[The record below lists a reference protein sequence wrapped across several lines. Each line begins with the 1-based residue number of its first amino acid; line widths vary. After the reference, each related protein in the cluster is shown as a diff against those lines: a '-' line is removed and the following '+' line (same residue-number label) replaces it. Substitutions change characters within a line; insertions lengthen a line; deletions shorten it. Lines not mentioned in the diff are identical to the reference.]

1 MSFKKNFFFSI
12 ITITKNNSKGL
23 EKTLKSLLKQNFK
36 NFELIIIDGK
46 STDRT
51 SEIVKKYKRNIK
63 IYISEKDTGIYNA
76 MNKGIK
82 LAKGKIIGILNSG
95 DEYYPNALK
104 TIYLYQKKFKKV
116 DLFFG
121 SVKKSRV
128 MSGFHPSLIKWKFNI
143 FPGHSSG
150 FFVRSWVHKKYG
162 LYNERFKFSSDHDF
176 IYRMIVNKKLRG
188 ISTKKNELVGK
199 FDSKGI
205 SGRLS
210 FYRTLKEEIIIRY
223 ENNQNVLFLLFLI
236 IIKIINKIKN
246 VIFPKFRINEK

>member
-1 MSFKKNFFFSI
+1 
-12 ITITKNNSKGL
+12 
-23 EKTLKSLLKQNFK
+23 
-36 NFELIIIDGK
+36 
-46 STDRT
+46 
-51 SEIVKKYKRNIK
+51 
-63 IYISEKDTGIYNA
+63 
-76 MNKGIK
+76 
-82 LAKGKIIGILNSG
+82 
-95 DEYYPNALK
+95 
-104 TIYLYQKKFKKV
+104 
-116 DLFFG
+116 
-121 SVKKSRV
+121 

-236 IIKIINKIKN
+236 IIKVINKIKN
-246 VIFPKFRINEK
+246 VIFPKVRINEK